1 MAYYCFIDTESTVLD
16 FKSESKLNTNA
27 PILVFGVTLYKNPS
41 FLSAA
46 LNSIAN
52 QTFKNFSVVMVDDGT
67 NDESSDIAC
76 VVAKHDSRFSYHLNV
91 RRTGMIEAWRTAFR
105 TARSLYPSMQ
115 YFAWASDHD
124 IWHVTWAEKLV
135 SALNSDKEAVLAYSL
150 TQRIDAQ
157 GNAISHDIRKGIFS
171 TLDCPRLIDRIRAVT
186 RLRRNF
192 GNMVYGMYRVEALE
206 KSGVFRD
213 VLLPDRL
220 LMQELAFE
228 GSIIQIEEVLWMRRF
243 KKNVTLS
250 SQKKSLWAQS
260 KPFSLYFPWELV
272 HIYHVLR
279 AIRRSISKSRMKPCE
294 AVIIFLE
301 QLRFGFSSL
310 IRRRFGFR

>member
-1 MAYYCFIDTESTVLD
+1 MNESGMEMK
-16 FKSESKLNTNA
+16 FSGRESETGTPLV
-27 PILVFGVTLYKNPS
+27 VFGMTLHNNS
-41 FLSAA
+41 AFLSAA

-52 QTFKNFSVVMVDDGT
+52 QTLTNFSVVMVDDCSHDDT
-67 NDESSDIAC
+67 AHIAR
-76 VVAKHDSRFSYHLNV
+76 AMEKQDPRFSYHPNA

-105 TARSLYPSMQ
+105 TARALYPSMQ

-124 IWHVTWAEKLV
+124 IWHATWAEKLV
-135 SALNSDKEAVLAYSL
+135 AALEADKESVMAYPL

-157 GNAISHDIRKGIFS
+157 GNTMSTDIRKGIFS
-171 TLDCPRLIDRIRAVT
+171 TRDCPRSVDRIRAVT

-192 GNMVYGMYRVEALE
+192 GNMVYGLYRAEALE

-228 GSIIQIEEVLWMRRF
+228 GGITQIEDVLWMRRF
-243 KKNVTLS
+243 KKSVSLK

-260 KPFSLYFPWELV
+260 RPFSSYFPWEMV
-272 HIYHVLR
+272 HTYHVLQALR
-279 AIRRSISKSRMKPCE
+279 HRIGNSRIKPGE
-294 AVIIFLE
+294 AVTIFLE
-301 QLRFGFSSL
+301 QLRFCISSL
-310 IRRRFGFR
+310 IRRRFGLR

>member
-1 MAYYCFIDTESTVLD
+1 MNGDGMEITFSRIESEAGTPVV
-16 FKSESKLNTNA
+16 
-27 PILVFGVTLYKNPS
+27 VFGMTLYNNS
-41 FLSAA
+41 VHLSAA
-46 LNSIAN
+46 LNSIAS
-52 QTFKNFSVVMVDDGT
+52 QTLTNFSVVMVDDCSQDDT
-67 NDESSDIAC
+67 AHIAR
-76 VVAKHDSRFSYHLNV
+76 AMATDDPRFSYHPNA

-124 IWHVTWAEKLV
+124 IWHATWAEKLV
-135 SALNSDKEAVLAYSL
+135 AALDANKEAVMAYPL

-157 GNAISHDIRKGIFS
+157 GNTISHDIRKGIFS
-171 TLDCPRLIDRIRAVT
+171 TRDCPRSIDRIRAVT

-192 GNMVYGMYRVEALE
+192 GNMVYGLYRAEALE

-220 LMQELAFE
+220 LMQELALE
-228 GSIIQIEEVLWMRRF
+228 GGIIQIEEVLWMRRF
-243 KKNVTLS
+243 KKSVTLK

-260 KPFSLYFPWELV
+260 KPFSSYFPWEVV
-272 HIYHVLR
+272 HTYHVLG
-279 AIRRSISKSRMKPCE
+279 AMRRRIGSSRMKLGE
-294 AVIIFLE
+294 AVTILLE
-301 QLRFGFSSL
+301 QLRFCVSSL